1 MVKYLNN
8 ELTRPQQAQYEKIF
22 TMIIDAKP
30 ISEIETEWKFFV
42 EDITR
47 LLPPG
52 SHFSKTEHMEA
63 LDEIIENL
71 EEQLAS
77 TGDDAQLAN
86 IDLQSELQKQQQ
98 TIQTM
103 TNVSKMMHD
112 TAMALI
118 RKIG

>member
-1 MVKYLNN
+1 MVKFLNT
-8 ELTRPQQAQYEKIF
+8 ELTRPQLAKYEKIY
-22 TMIIDAKP
+22 TMIVDAKP

-42 EDITR
+42 EEITG
-47 LLPPG
+47 LLPQG
-52 SHFSKTEHMEA
+52 SQFSKTEQIEA

-71 EEQLAS
+71 EERLAS

-86 IDLQSELQKQQQ
+86 IDLQSELHKQQQ
-98 TIQTM
+98 TIQTL

-112 TAMALI
+112 TALAVI